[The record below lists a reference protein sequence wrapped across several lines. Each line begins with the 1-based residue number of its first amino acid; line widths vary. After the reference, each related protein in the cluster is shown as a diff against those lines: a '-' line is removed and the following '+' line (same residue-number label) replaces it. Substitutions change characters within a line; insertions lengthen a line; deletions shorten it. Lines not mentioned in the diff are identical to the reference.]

1 MERLPTFRS
10 RLVRASALL
19 CALLLQIIAGIMCVP
34 SDLAPEGTMIGVLV
48 AQERTL
54 LPWLLMGI
62 NAVVMYIFILDNHYT
77 GIIISAVLSL
87 VHGASFA
94 IVFYAVNIYP
104 SADVMAIP
112 FFAIVYWVFVG
123 SIWVCHRFIV
133 FLYRLK
139 R

>member
-1 MERLPTFRS
+1 MERLSAFRS

-62 NAVVMYIFILDNHYT
+62 NAVVMYIFILANDYI

-94 IVFYAVNIYP
+94 IVSYAVNIYP